1 MVSARLQGEGGA
13 ISGTTNASCAAASN
27 AAAFHRL
34 RPLAGHRGAS
44 EDAGG
49 GTAGAGEGGRRKSR
63 KRFSQEPMRER
74 SAFQNTFLHRVG
86 LCFPAAG
93 ALSSQQ
99 STLGASS
106 HELGKPACL
115 SMSVS
120 NMSPLGV
127 CIISDFRLGAD
138 TALYTGEKVCRSSHD
153 PDLMCQGCSSPSCPH
168 YSLTVRNTSSAE
180 PVMNGS
186 RSTLHGNVIKIL
198 SRFQCFIRN

>member
-1 MVSARLQGEGGA
+1 MSLQTLPARP
-13 ISGTTNASCAAASN
+13 ASN

-44 EDAGG
+44 EDADGRWEGG
-49 GTAGAGEGGRRKSR
+49 RGGGRRKSR
-63 KRFSQEPMRER
+63 KRFSQEQMRER

-93 ALSSQQ
+93 ALSTQQ
-99 STLGASS
+99 STLEAAS

-120 NMSPLGV
+120 NMILLGV

-138 TALYTGEKVCRSSHD
+138 TAPYTGEKVCRSSHD
-153 PDLMCQGCSSPSCPH
+153 PDLMCQGCSSPTCPH
-168 YSLTVRNTSSAE
+168 YSLTVCNTTSAE
-180 PVMNGS
+180 RVTTGS
-186 RSTLHGNVIKIL
+186 ESTLHGNVIRIL